1 MRPVH
6 FLREGVFLSLSLP
19 FLAGLLF
26 TGGPLA
32 SLVGEVVVL
41 LLATVVRPGRR
52 KVFWLGLN
60 LPIVMTSSALGGLSW
75 WALGG
80 QHWSLRMAAFF
91 GSYLVVNYLLVNWMN
106 RQMGAQHFGSH
117 ALDGLR
123 SAVLC
128 FGVYLL
134 TAIGIGVSLRGDA
147 LWIVPMI
154 LIPIELLRRIISEH
168 KLMDDQAYE
177 TMVALTVMLQRAHPY
192 THGHL
197 ERVGRLAE
205 DVGRRLGLP
214 ATRATLLRKAAVL
227 HDIGKIGID
236 EEVLDKPT
244 KLTEA
249 EYEHVKQ
256 HSEFGA
262 RILSHS
268 DRFQAIVPWIKHHHE
283 RPDGNGY
290 PSRLGDKEIPLE
302 SKVIAVSD
310 AYDAMAGTE
319 KRSYRDSM
327 TPEEAI
333 AELERCSGT
342 QFDRRVV
349 EVFIEALRGGVA

>member
-1 MRPVH
+1 MH

-19 FLAGLLF
+19 FLGGLLF

-32 SLVGEVVVL
+32 ALVGEVLVL
-41 LLATVVRPGRR
+41 FVATMVRPGRR
-52 KVFWLGLN
+52 KLFWLGLN
-60 LPIVMTSSALGGLSW
+60 LPMVMMSSALGGLFW
-75 WALGG
+75 WVLGS
-80 QHWSLRMAAFF
+80 QHWSLRMAAFVA
-91 GSYLVVNYLLVNWMN
+91 GYLIINYVLVNWMN

-117 ALDGLR
+117 ALDGYR
-123 SAVLC
+123 SSLLC

-134 TAIGIGVSLRGDA
+134 VALGIGVALRGDA
-147 LWIVPMI
+147 LWIVPLT
-154 LIPIELLRRIISEH
+154 LIPIELLRRIIAEN

-214 ATRATLLRKAAVL
+214 ASRASLLRKAAVL

-236 EEVLDKPT
+236 EEILDKPA
-244 KLTEA
+244 KLTDA

-256 HSEFGA
+256 HSDFGA
-262 RILSHS
+262 KILSHS
-268 DRFQAIVPWIKHHHE
+268 DRFRAIVPWIRHHHE

-290 PSRLGDKEIPLE
+290 PQRLRDDQIPLE

-319 KRSYRDSM
+319 KRTYRDPM
-327 TPEEAI
+327 TPDEAI
-333 AELERCSGT
+333 AELERCSGS
-342 QFDRRVV
+342 QFDQRVV
-349 EVFIEALRGGVA
+349 KVFIEALRGGPL